1 MEDKFYSP
9 AGKTYTYSQLLKET
23 VAYVKAEPKFR
34 YKIIIGTDS
43 KNNEITDFVS
53 AIVVYR
59 VGHGGRFLAKN

>member
-9 AGKTYTYSQLLKET
+9 AGQDLYLFSIIKET
-23 VAYVKAEPKFR
+23 VAYVKAEPEFR